1 MSFLFLLIYYFIWV
15 YCSITFFI
23 NFPDLNYQKRD
34 NQFTNNELNFLNLIK
49 LNPQITL
56 EEIGKSYQLVKE
68 LCKNSKQFK
77 K

>member
-1 MSFLFLLIYYFIWV
+1 MSFLLLLIYNLICF
-15 YCSITFFI
+15 YCGITFFI

>member
-1 MSFLFLLIYYFIWV
+1 MSFLLLLIYNFIWV
-15 YCSITFFI
+15 YYIITFFI

>member
-1 MSFLFLLIYYFIWV
+1 MSFLLLLIYNLICF
-15 YCSITFFI
+15 YCGITFFI
-23 NFPDLNYQKRD
+23 NFHDLNYQKRD